1 MGNRD
6 KSSAKNEKKT
16 KAKKSTNKVPK
27 TVQQSI
33 PYESVF
39 PNGIIMSQGGKYS
52 KTYRL
57 EDANFSTAD
66 QSTQENMYLDYE
78 GLLNSVD
85 AGMTAQITVFNRSE
99 SQGRTQNKFLMKPQN
114 DGLNKYRDDMNQ
126 MISDK
131 LTEGRNNLTKEKY
144 FTISV
149 QAPNVKDADTIFRR
163 LDSEVNSKVGRIN
176 KKDTPPMTLEERLS
190 VFYDIYNANPE
201 FPFSKKIAPIMK
213 NDKLDLKA
221 LNGSGLSSKDLIGPD
236 SMYFAHNYFMVGE
249 RYGRALFL
257 DNLPTFM
264 NANVLTDITDLAC
277 NMITSVIYTPIPT
290 EKAATM
296 VKHQL
301 TNINEN
307 IVRAQ
312 KNAARGNYSSDIIP
326 SELKRAK
333 EEAEDLRNDMQS
345 RNQKLFKVSVVMVLF
360 ADSKDELD
368 QLTASLESIG
378 VTHLSQVKTLLYQQE
393 AGLHTALPLA
403 DMDITIDRVLNTEA
417 SAVFMPFSVQEL
429 SQENGIYYGQNA
441 ISRNLIKYDRLSS
454 DNYNGLIF
462 GKPGSG
468 KSFIAKSEMLSVI
481 LTRPDSVVFVID
493 PEGEYRPTVE
503 AFGGQVIRLAV
514 GSNTNINPLD
524 MDVQYAGEAEDPIAM
539 KCDFLTAMCETI
551 VGHGQLTPVQVNLIH
566 RCGRRIY
573 RPYYEHMRKVVNQKD
588 QNGHRITCD
597 RQAMPTLVD
606 FYQELI
612 HQSDPSAQALAASL
626 EMYCIGN
633 YDLFA
638 KQTNVDTNSRFVV
651 YDIKDVPSGAKEL
664 ALQICLNDVWNRII
678 ENKKKNILTWFYV
691 DEFYLLL
698 QTRSSAQFLQ
708 QIYKR
713 ARKWGGIPTGIT
725 QNVEDLLTNE
735 DARTILNNC
744 NFLLMMNQSQIDRA
758 ALSEL
763 YSISDSLQEYI
774 TDKPAGTGLM
784 YTGDTII
791 PFQNSFPKDNELYKI
806 MSTKATEKNDLNED
820 AKIVLNI

>member
-1 MGNRD
+1 MDNRE
-6 KSSAKNEKKT
+6 KSSKNAK
-16 KAKKSTNKVPK
+16 KAKQKKNNNKIPK

-39 PNGIIMSQGGKYS
+39 PNGIIMSSAGRYS

-57 EDANFSTAD
+57 DDANFSTAD
-66 QSTQENMYLDYE
+66 QTTQENMYLDYE

-85 AGMTAQITVFNRSE
+85 AGMTAQITIFNRSE
-99 SQGRTQNKFLMKPQN
+99 SQGRTQNRFMMKPQN

-126 MISDK
+126 IIADK

-149 QAPNVKDADTIFRR
+149 EAPNVQDADTIFRR
-163 LDSEVNSKVGRIN
+163 LDSEVNSKVARIN
-176 KKDTPPMTLEERLS
+176 KKDTLPMTLEDRLG
-190 VFYDIYNANPE
+190 VLYDIYNANPD

-221 LNGSGLSSKDLIGPD
+221 LNGSGLTSKDLIGPD
-236 SMYFAHNYFMVGE
+236 SMYFAKNYFMVGD
-249 RYGRALFL
+249 RYGRAFFL

-277 NMITSVIYTPIPT
+277 NMVTSVIYTPIPT

-312 KNAARGNYSSDIIP
+312 KNAAKGNYSSDIIP

-378 VTHLSQVKTLLYQQE
+378 VTHLSQVKPLHYQQE

-429 SQENGIYYGQNA
+429 SQESGIYYGQNA

-468 KSFIAKSEMLSVI
+468 KSFIAKNEMISVI
-481 LTRPDSVVFVID
+481 LNRPDSVVFVID

-514 GSNTNINPLD
+514 GSTTNINPLD

-573 RPYYEHMRKVVNQKD
+573 RPYYEHMRKVVTQKD
-588 QNGHRITCD
+588 KDGHRITCD

-612 HQSDPSAQALAASL
+612 NQNDPSAQALAASL

-678 ENKKKNILTWFYV
+678 ENKKKNVLTWFYV

-784 YTGDTII
+784 YAGDTII
-791 PFQNSFPKDNELYKI
+791 PFQNSFPKDNELYRI
-806 MSTKATEKNDLNED
+806 MSTKVTEKNSPDDDSN
-820 AKIVLNI
+820 IVLNI

>member
-1 MGNRD
+1 
-6 KSSAKNEKKT
+6 
-16 KAKKSTNKVPK
+16 
-27 TVQQSI
+27 
-33 PYESVF
+33 
-39 PNGIIMSQGGKYS
+39 
-52 KTYRL
+52 
-57 EDANFSTAD
+57 
-66 QSTQENMYLDYE
+66 
-78 GLLNSVD
+78 
-85 AGMTAQITVFNRSE
+85 
-99 SQGRTQNKFLMKPQN
+99 
-114 DGLNKYRDDMNQ
+114 
-126 MISDK
+126 
-131 LTEGRNNLTKEKY
+131 
-144 FTISV
+144 
-149 QAPNVKDADTIFRR
+149 
-163 LDSEVNSKVGRIN
+163 
-176 KKDTPPMTLEERLS
+176 
-190 VFYDIYNANPE
+190 
-201 FPFSKKIAPIMK
+201 
-213 NDKLDLKA
+213 
-221 LNGSGLSSKDLIGPD
+221 
-236 SMYFAHNYFMVGE
+236 
-249 RYGRALFL
+249 
-257 DNLPTFM
+257 
-264 NANVLTDITDLAC
+264 
-277 NMITSVIYTPIPT
+277 
-290 EKAATM
+290 M

-312 KNAARGNYSSDIIP
+312 KNAAKGNYSSDIIP

-333 EEAEDLRNDMQS
+333 EEAEELRNDMQS
-345 RNQKLFKVSVVMVLF
+345 RNQKLFKVSVVMVIF
-360 ADSKDELD
+360 ADSKDELN

-378 VTHLSQVKTLLYQQE
+378 VTHLAQVKPLHYQQE
-393 AGLHTALPLA
+393 AGFHTALPLA
-403 DMDITIDRVLNTEA
+403 DMDVTIERVLNTEA

-429 SQENGIYYGQNA
+429 SQESGIYYGQNA
-441 ISRNLIKYDRLSS
+441 ISKNLIKYDRLSS

-481 LTRPDSVVFVID
+481 LNRPDSVVFVID

-514 GSNTNINPLD
+514 GSTTNINPLD
-524 MDVQYAGEAEDPIAM
+524 MDVQYAGESEDPIAM

-551 VGHGQLTPVQVNLIH
+551 VGHGQLTPVQVNIIH

-588 QNGHRITCD
+588 EKGHRITCD

-612 HQSDPSAQALAASL
+612 NQPDPSAQALAASL

-638 KQTNVDTNSRFVV
+638 KQTNVDLDSRFVV

-678 ENKKKNILTWFYV
+678 DNKKKNILTWFYV

-698 QTRSSAQFLQ
+698 QTKSSAQFLQ

-725 QNVEDLLTNE
+725 QNVEDLLTND

-806 MSTKATEKNDLNED
+806 MSTKATEKNDLDED
-820 AKIVLNI
+820 SKIVLNI